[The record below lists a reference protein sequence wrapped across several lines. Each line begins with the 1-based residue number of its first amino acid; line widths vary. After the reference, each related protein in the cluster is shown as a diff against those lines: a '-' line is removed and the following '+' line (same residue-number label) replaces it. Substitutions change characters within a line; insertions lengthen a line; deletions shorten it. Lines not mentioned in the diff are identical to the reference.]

1 MSTTPIRD
9 ELVARIQRNA
19 GLLAAELEKR
29 RTRDGPDK
37 VVMQNGLEDIC
48 ASVRDADGLD
58 SASRAEVSSIADSAI
73 NEHFLEYFRD
83 LDTDDQVPSFAH
95 ASDGRSGW
103 AGPKSRQR
111 NSARYA
117 FFHD

>member
-95 ASDGRSGW
+95 ASDGQIWVGGTKESSKKFSSVCLL
-103 AGPKSRQR
+103 P
-111 NSARYA
+111 
-117 FFHD
+117 